1 MLSQTLWPGSASKRK
16 HWHLAQCILPSV
28 GNNSKYTSATN
39 GTKCQGVR
47 KHYLCH
53 PLGEISKVL
62 TLFGFLLT
70 METYIPKGVFAQEDN
85 QWLCC
90 ASKDKGDGGG
100 VNGKAATSSYEATP

>member
-1 MLSQTLWPGSASKRK
+1 
-16 HWHLAQCILPSV
+16 
-28 GNNSKYTSATN
+28 
-39 GTKCQGVR
+39 
-47 KHYLCH
+47 
-53 PLGEISKVL
+53 
-62 TLFGFLLT
+62 